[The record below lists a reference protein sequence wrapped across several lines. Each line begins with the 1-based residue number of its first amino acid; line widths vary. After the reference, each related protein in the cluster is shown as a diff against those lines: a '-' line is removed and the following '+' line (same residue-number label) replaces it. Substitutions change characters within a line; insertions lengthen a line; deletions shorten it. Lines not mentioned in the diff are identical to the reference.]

1 MILVVYYN
9 SVRYELV
16 REGFLTHSNGRKIKV
31 KDKLTILFDKDAP
44 ECSILLEDVEQSKK
58 KYSAVAALLIGAFWL
73 GIFFVA
79 LILEHGV

>member
-58 KYSAVAALLIGAFWL
+58 NTAPLPLYL
-73 GIFFVA
+73 
-79 LILEHGV
+79 